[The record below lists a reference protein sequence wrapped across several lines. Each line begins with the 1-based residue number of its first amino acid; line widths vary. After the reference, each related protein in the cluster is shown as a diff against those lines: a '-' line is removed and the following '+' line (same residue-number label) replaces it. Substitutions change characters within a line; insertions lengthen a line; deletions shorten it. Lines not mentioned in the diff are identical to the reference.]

1 MTMHRTVYT
10 RRLNGTTSWVVAAIL
25 VGSAAAIAPLM
36 LTGSM
41 WEVLLWLVFVSFTLA
56 CLTLRVKLVVDDE
69 QVGFSI
75 FGFSDSVPLS
85 SIISLTRG
93 PEITLKH
100 GAGVRFIENATGY
113 VVPGPTVQ
121 IQTSTTT
128 YLVSAS
134 DPEAVIRDIRGRT
147 APVPA

>member
-1 MTMHRTVYT
+1 MHRAVYT
-10 RRLNGTTSWVVAAIL
+10 RRLNGTTFWVVAAIL
-25 VGSAAAIAPLM
+25 VGSAAALAPLM

-41 WEVLLWLVFVSFTLA
+41 WEVLLWLGFVLFTLA
-56 CLTLRVKLVVDDE
+56 CLTSRVKLVVDDE
-69 QVGFSI
+69 QVRFSI

-85 SIISLTRG
+85 AIVSLTQG

-100 GAGVRFIENATGY
+100 GAGVRFIDNATGY

-121 IQTSTTT
+121 IETSTTK

-134 DPEAVIRDIRGRT
+134 DPEAVIRDIQGRT

>member
-1 MTMHRTVYT
+1 MHHNVYT
-10 RRLNGTTSWVVAAIL
+10 RRLNGTTFWVVAAVL
-25 VGSAAAIAPLM
+25 VGSAAALAPLM

-41 WEVLLWLVFVSFTLA
+41 WEVLLWLVFVLFTLA
-56 CLTLRVKLVVDDE
+56 CLTSRVKLVVDDE
-69 QVGFSI
+69 QVRFSI
-75 FGFSDSVPLS
+75 FGFSDSVQLS
-85 SIISLTRG
+85 AIVSLTQG

-100 GAGVRFIENATGY
+100 GAGVRFIDNATGY

-121 IQTSTTT
+121 IETSTAK

-134 DPEAVIRDIRGRT
+134 DPEAVIRDIQGRT

>member
-1 MTMHRTVYT
+1 MHRAVYT
-10 RRLNGTTSWVVAAIL
+10 RRLNGTTFWVVAAIL

-41 WEVLLWLVFVSFTLA
+41 WEVLLWMVFVLFTLA
-56 CLTLRVKLVVDDE
+56 CLTSRVKLVVDDE
-69 QVGFSI
+69 QVRFSI

-85 SIISLTRG
+85 AIVSLTQG

-100 GAGVRFIENATGY
+100 GAGVRFIDNATGY

-121 IQTSTTT
+121 IETSNTK

-134 DPEAVIRDIRGRT
+134 DPEAVIRDIQGRT